1 MLLQMQSD
9 DQSRTMKIAEPVQLA
24 AFENRLRCRVLVT
37 CGTAERSLSDL
48 QRVLAM
54 PLPKLHYHVRRLLDA
69 GLLTVSRTQPRAG
82 RPVQFYRAVA
92 ERFLV
97 LQDAMPALPGDAL
110 ATELRQSLSA
120 ELVRGGEISTLYE
133 PGPAEGTMLVRLIRP
148 EPGPSRGFEL
158 WRTLYLTREQRT
170 ELAKELAAVVERHG
184 SREPAVGAEP
194 YLAHAAFAPRANG
207 AR

>member
-1 MLLQMQSD
+1 
-9 DQSRTMKIAEPVQLA
+9 MKVTGPVQLA

-48 QRVLAM
+48 QRLLAT

-97 LQDAMPALPGDAL
+97 PQDALPALPGDGL
-110 ATELRQSLSA
+110 AAELRQLLND
-120 ELVRGGEISTLYE
+120 ELARGGEISTLYE
-133 PGPAEGTMLVRLIRP
+133 PGPAEGSMLMRLIRP
-148 EPGPSRGFEL
+148 EPEPSRGFEL
-158 WRTLYLTREQRT
+158 WRVLHLTRAQRT
-170 ELAKELAAVVERHG
+170 TLAKELAAVLERYG
-184 SREPAVGAEP
+184 AGEPTTGAEP
-194 YLAHAAFAPRANG
+194 CLVHAAFAPRAG
-207 AR
+207 GQR